1 MANQRDASK
10 QKRARQNRAEREA
23 RVARAKAAQTP
34 KEQRAAAA
42 TGSPSSPS
50 RSTPGAK
57 SAKAKASPKSKRD
70 AKSARSAGAQ
80 GRLGQVPVDIDTL
93 QGGFLRKV
101 AQVPGGMQVIM
112 STVLVLVLT
121 VMNSLV
127 HTMIAKDAPKGA
139 PATQT
144 FFDVYGTRAILL
156 LAPPV
161 ILVGN
166 AFIFSL
172 HPRRR
177 RMWTVSAVLLGA
189 FSLVIPQFLFPAG
202 FLGYAVLRSRR
213 VEEPRS
219 PRVKS
224 AGSED
229 ASSDGQ

>member
-34 KEQRAAAA
+34 KEQRAAIT

-50 RSTPGAK
+50 RSTPKPKDA
-57 SAKAKASPKSKRD
+57 AKAKD
-70 AKSARSAGAQ
+70 AKKPTRSAIAQ

-101 AQVPGGMQVIM
+101 VQVPGGMQVIM

-121 VMNSLV
+121 VMNSVV
-127 HTMIAKDAPKGA
+127 HTMIAKGAPKGA

-144 FFDVYGTRAILL
+144 FFDVYGPKAILL

-161 ILVGN
+161 ILVAN
-166 AFIFSL
+166 ALVFSL
-172 HPRRR
+172 HARRR
-177 RMWTVSAVLLGA
+177 RMWTISAVLLGA

-213 VEEPRS
+213 IEDPRS
-219 PRVKS
+219 PRAKP
-224 AGSED
+224 AGTEEPADD
-229 ASSDGQ
+229 AQ